1 MEGLLAAATADDAD
15 TVVTAVMG
23 MIGLQ
28 PTLAAIE
35 KKKRIALA
43 NKETLVC
50 AGELVVAAAGALR
63 RRDRPR
69 RQRAQRDLPV
79 LAGLPRPR

>member
-15 TVVTAVMG
+15 TVATAVMG

-35 KKKRIALA
+35 KKKRIALDVY
-43 NKETLVC
+43 KRQPPHC
-50 AGELVVAAAGALR
+50 MRG
-63 RRDRPR
+63 RPSWS
-69 RQRAQRDLPV
+69 
-79 LAGLPRPR
+79 